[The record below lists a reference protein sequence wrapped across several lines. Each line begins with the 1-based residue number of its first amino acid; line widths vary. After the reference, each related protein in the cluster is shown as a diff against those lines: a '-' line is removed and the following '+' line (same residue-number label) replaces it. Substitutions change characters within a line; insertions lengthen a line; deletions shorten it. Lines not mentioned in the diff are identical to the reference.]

1 MKCDNCTEDA
11 THKHEPSGVSAA
23 FYCALHLPQHLLE
36 IAEQLVVKKSAT
48 STKASQPADAN
59 PEA

>member
-11 THKHEPSGVSAA
+11 THKHEPAGVSAA

-36 IAEQLVVKKSAT
+36 IAEQLVVKKTSAP
-48 STKASQPADAN
+48 KASQPADAN